1 MCDGITKTNPKM
13 TVWVMSSTRSVFVT
27 PGTKGQRRP
36 AGVEQQTHN
45 SSMSICMSNQSVLW
59 DFSSSCCSAS
69 NTLNVDSLK
78 LHICLGVLLTRGEK
92 PDLSYPDEFSQNGF
106 ELWRPKN

>member
-1 MCDGITKTNPKM
+1 MRWNHKEKKM

-36 AGVEQQTHN
+36 AGVEQQTLHN
-45 SSMSICMSNQSVLW
+45 SSMSICMSNQSVWW
-59 DFSSSCCSAS
+59 DFSSSSCCSAS

-78 LHICLGVLLTRGEK
+78 LHICLDALLTRGEK
-92 PDLSYPDEFSQNGF
+92 PDLSYPDEFWQNGF
-106 ELWRPKN
+106 EL